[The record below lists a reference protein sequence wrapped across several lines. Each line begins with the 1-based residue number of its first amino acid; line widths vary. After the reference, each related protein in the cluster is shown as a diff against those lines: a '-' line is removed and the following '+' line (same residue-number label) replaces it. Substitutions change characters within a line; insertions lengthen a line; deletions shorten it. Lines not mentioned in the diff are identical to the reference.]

1 MVKVWTFER
10 DVLCILP
17 KCDTLSCGSFCITRY
32 ATIVR
37 PHAPVSIWSHLHRFY
52 WQLKARPK
60 YGCKMFFSSCTSLT
74 ISVAL
79 LPPFEENT
87 LAQAALVSSMSCTS
101 RYSGRS
107 LTHRQTM
114 TWQSPLQ
121 LTRRQ
126 IKAFIFLR
134 TSGRESCDDKFHQFL
149 IGSYA
154 TQLLGPFHQCGEQ
167 ATITPITLTN
177 WVGGLPNQ

>member
-1 MVKVWTFER
+1 MALVTNM
-10 DVLCILP
+10 
-17 KCDTLSCGSFCITRY
+17 RY
-32 ATIVR
+32 ECTI
-37 PHAPVSIWSHLHRFY
+37 PPVSIWSHLHRFY

-87 LAQAALVSSMSCTS
+87 LAQAGLVSMSCTS

-126 IKAFIFLR
+126 IKAFIFPR

-167 ATITPITLTN
+167 ATITPWVLKSTTKFLKLELGWHLIAFKSNETQPWSLVTN
-177 WVGGLPNQ
+177 WLTSV